1 MKIFYFSHYYTPEG
15 NAPATRVSSLSRKWA
30 ESGHDVVAIT
40 CAPNVP
46 HGKVYEGY
54 KNTWWPQKQDLDG
67 VKVIRVW
74 TWIAPN
80 KGTVRRIA
88 NYVSYMISATLFA
101 VTQTRPDV
109 FIATS
114 PQFFCG
120 WAGVLYS
127 IWLKLTGLFTNRK
140 TVFVLE
146 IRDIWP
152 ESIGAV
158 DAIRNPWILWVLQ
171 LLEAWMYQMSDHIVT
186 VGKGYR
192 GRLIE
197 RGVANDKI
205 SVVMNGFDSDL
216 MSSDSVDDNSVDDSA
231 LRKHWRLEGKFVCGY
246 IGTIGMACG
255 LDIYLRA
262 GRLLKQL
269 GHDDIVLVAVGD
281 GAVREELQMQC
292 QAERLDNVLFVGLQ
306 PKKSMQSWLKL
317 TDVSFI
323 HLRKTPLFETV
334 IPSKIFESAGMKRP
348 IIIGVKGEASELVQA
363 SGGGVSIEPEDEKD
377 FVANLVKMKESPA
390 IRAAMG
396 ESGCKYVLTHFDR
409 IALAN
414 EYLEILKQLS
424 AKQPLR
430 ATLS

>member
-1 MKIFYFSHYYTPEG
+1 MRIFYFSHYYTPEG
-15 NAPATRVSSLSRKWA
+15 NAPATRVSSLSKRWA
-30 ESGHDVVAIT
+30 KSSHEVAVVT
-40 CAPNVP
+40 CTPNVP
-46 HGKVYEGY
+46 HGKIYEGY

-109 FIATS
+109 IIATS

-127 IWLKLTGLFTNRK
+127 IWLKMTGLFTRRK

-158 DAIRNPWILWVLQ
+158 DAIKNPWILWLLQ
-171 LLEAWMYQMSDHIVT
+171 LLEALMYRMSDHIVT

-192 GRLIE
+192 ARLIE

-216 MSSDSVDDNSVDDSA
+216 MSTDSDGDIA
-231 LRKHWRLEGKFVCGY
+231 LREHWKLDGKFVCGY
-246 IGTIGMACG
+246 IGTIGLACG
-255 LDIYLRA
+255 LDIYVRA
-262 GRLLKQL
+262 AKLLKQL
-269 GHDDIVLVAVGD
+269 GHNDIVLVAVGD

-292 QAERLDNVLFVGLQ
+292 QAEQLDNVLFVGLQ
-306 PKKSMQSWLKL
+306 PKDSMQSWLKL
-317 TDVSFI
+317 TDVSFV

-348 IIIGVKGEASELVQA
+348 VIIGVKGEASELVKA
-363 SGGGVSIEPEDEKD
+363 SGGGVSIEPEDEND

-390 IRAAMG
+390 TRITMG
-396 ESGCKYVLTHFDR
+396 ESGCRYVLTHFDR

-414 EYLEILKQLS
+414 EYIEILKHLS
-424 AKQPLR
+424 AKLPLP
-430 ATLS
+430 ATHL